1 MFLRQSQSFATAI
14 LPGDPLPL
22 NVVTEAISSGL
33 STWQIFCTEP
43 FRVPVAGKVDV
54 CLFDKTG
61 TLTTDELVA
70 VGVTNLKPRPAATNA
85 TATGQTP

>member
-1 MFLRQSQSFATAI
+1 M
-14 LPGDPLPL
+14 
-22 NVVTEAISSGL
+22 
-33 STWQIFCTEP
+33 WQIFCTEP

-70 VGVTNLKPRPAATNA
+70 VGVTNLKPRPAAANA
-85 TATGQTP
+85 TTTGQTPCHVDAHIGKSCYVRQMDFLKRIGMP

>member
-1 MFLRQSQSFATAI
+1 MQM
-14 LPGDPLPL
+14 
-22 NVVTEAISSGL
+22 
-33 STWQIFCTEP
+33 QIFCTEP

-70 VGVTNLKPRPAATNA
+70 VGVTNLRRSPSSSQGQSNALHLPARGLSYPMCSWAYRS
-85 TATGQTP
+85 GQVLC